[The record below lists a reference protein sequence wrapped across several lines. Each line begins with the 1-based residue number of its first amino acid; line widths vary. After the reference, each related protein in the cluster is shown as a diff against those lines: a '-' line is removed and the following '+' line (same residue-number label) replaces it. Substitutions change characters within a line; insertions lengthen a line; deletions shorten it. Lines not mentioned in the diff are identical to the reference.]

1 MLTMNIG
8 LFFEVFALMLIPLA
22 TFILLGSSHIVFLTA
37 TSVYNEYR
45 TFTKEEKAGIVF
57 IVASNLMTILFGG
70 MEYEM
75 QAEEFDNLFKVTYFI
90 WMAGSLFANMSL
102 RKMGYYKGRIF
113 VETSIP
119 S

>member
-8 LFFEVFALMLIPLA
+8 LFFEVFSLMLIPFA

-45 TFTKEEKAGIVF
+45 TFTSQEKAGFMF
-57 IVASNLMTILFGG
+57 IISSNLITILFGG
-70 MEYEM
+70 MEGEM

-90 WMAGSLFANMSL
+90 WMLGSLFANMSL
-102 RKMGYYKGRIF
+102 RKMGYYAGKIF

-119 S
+119 A

>member
-22 TFILLGSSHIVFLTA
+22 TFVLLGSSHIVFLTA

-45 TFTKEEKAGIVF
+45 TFTKEEKAGFVF
-57 IVASNLMTILFGG
+57 IIASNLTTILFGG
-70 MEYEM
+70 MEYDM
-75 QAEEFDNLFKVTYFI
+75 KAEEFDNLFKVTYFM
-90 WMAGSLFANMSL
+90 WMFGCLIANMSL
-102 RKMGYYKGRIF
+102 RKMGYYAGKIF

-119 S
+119 A